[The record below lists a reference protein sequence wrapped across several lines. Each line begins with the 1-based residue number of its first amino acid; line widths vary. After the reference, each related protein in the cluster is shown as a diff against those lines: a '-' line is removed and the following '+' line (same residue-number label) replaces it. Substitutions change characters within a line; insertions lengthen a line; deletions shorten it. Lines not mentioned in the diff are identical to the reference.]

1 MWDFSIQTDHVIEVW
16 RPDFLVLDKKERSY
30 KIIDF
35 AVPGNS
41 RIEEKE
47 KDKIENYQELGRE
60 LQKIWNIKVKIIP
73 LVVGPLSAIPKQFCK
88 RLKQIGITAG
98 TAQV

>member
-1 MWDFSIQTDHVIEVW
+1 MWDFRIQTDHVIEVW
-16 RPDFLVLDKKERSY
+16 RPDFVVAEKKRRTC

-47 KDKIENYQELGRE
+47 KR
-60 LQKIWNIKVKIIP
+60 
-73 LVVGPLSAIPKQFCK
+73 
-88 RLKQIGITAG
+88 R
-98 TAQV
+98 